1 MEQFWLDFIQNL
13 AILILAVSNVIEA
26 FSNNKKEKKKK

>member
-13 AILILAVSNVIEA
+13 AILMLGVSIIIGE
-26 FSNNKKEKKKK
+26 FGNNKKEKKK